1 LEFTFNRPTW
11 ADDSYE
17 EEGILLV
24 GVDFRVFPSIF

>member
-1 LEFTFNRPTW
+1 LEFTFNRPNR

-24 GVDFRVFPSIF
+24 GIWSAGPFLF